1 VSAPLFLV
9 EALPDGE
16 RVTLAGPEGH
26 HAATVQR
33 LRVGEQLLLGDGRG
47 GIATARVTG
56 TGRSTLELEITD
68 RRRDQPPAPR
78 LVVVQG
84 IGKGDRS
91 ELAVQAMTEVGVDE
105 IVPWPA
111 VRSVVQWRGER
122 GERAWQRW
130 VLIAREAAKQARR
143 SWLPVVSEPAAT
155 AAVAARLRADT
166 DGGGGPARGIAAVVL
181 HEEAEQRLSAVPLP
195 ADGDLVVIVGP
206 EGGVAPAEL
215 TAFEEAGAVPVRL
228 GPTILRTSTA
238 GIAALAV
245 LNLRLGRW

>member
-26 HAATVQR
+26 HAAAVQR

-47 GIATARVTG
+47 GIAAARVTG

-68 RRRDQPPAPR
+68 RRREEPPAPR

-111 VRSVVQWRGER
+111 LRSVVRWRGDR
-122 GERAWQRW
+122 GDRAWQRW
-130 VLIAREAAKQARR
+130 VLIAREAAKQSRR
-143 SWLPVVSEPAAT
+143 SWLPMVNEPAAT
-155 AAVAARLRADT
+155 AAVAARVREAT
-166 DGGGGPARGIAAVVL
+166 GGGGAVVL
-181 HEEAEQRLSAVPLP
+181 HEEAAKRLSSVRLP
-195 ADGDLVVIVGP
+195 AEGDLVVIVGP

-228 GPTILRTSTA
+228 GSTILRTSTA
-238 GIAALAV
+238 GVAALAV

>member
-16 RVTLAGPEGH
+16 RATLAGPEGH
-26 HAATVQR
+26 HAVAVQR

-47 GIATARVTG
+47 GIATAVVTG
-56 TGRSTLELEITD
+56 TGRSTLELEITE
-68 RRRDQPPAPR
+68 RRREEPPAPR

-91 ELAVQAMTEVGVDE
+91 ELAVQAMTEAGVDE

-111 VRSVVQWRGER
+111 LRSVVRWRGER
-122 GERAWQRW
+122 GDRAWQRW

-155 AAVAARLRADT
+155 AAVAERGRAGT
-166 DGGGGPARGIAAVVL
+166 IVVL
-181 HEEAEQRLSAVPLP
+181 HEEAERPLSTVPLP
-195 ADGDLVVIVGP
+195 ADGDLLVIVGP

-215 TAFEEAGAVPVRL
+215 TAFEEAGAVAVRL
-228 GPTILRTSTA
+228 GPTVLRTSTA
-238 GIAALAV
+238 GVAALAV